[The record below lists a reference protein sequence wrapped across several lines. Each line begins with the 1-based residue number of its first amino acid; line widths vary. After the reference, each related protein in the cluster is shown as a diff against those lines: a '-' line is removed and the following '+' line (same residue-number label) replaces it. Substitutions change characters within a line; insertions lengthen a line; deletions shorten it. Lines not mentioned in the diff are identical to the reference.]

1 MTDKVKVVLF
11 NDLPKEE
18 RIKMIY
24 YMEMS
29 RKKGMEQILH
39 SLKDE
44 IGNNQ
49 KKKILKYMQNIAD
62 TLAKEYE
69 VIRNDRT

>member
-1 MTDKVKVVLF
+1 MTDKFKVIPF

-18 RIKMIY
+18 RIKIIY

-29 RKKGMEQILH
+29 RKRGMEQILH
-39 SLKDE
+39 LLKDE
-44 IGNNQ
+44 IGNKQ
-49 KKKILKYMQNIAD
+49 KKEILNCMQVISD

-69 VIRNDRT
+69 VIKNEC

>member
-1 MTDKVKVVLF
+1 MTDKFKVIPF

-18 RIKMIY
+18 RIKIIY

-29 RKKGMEQILH
+29 RKRGMEQILH
-39 SLKDE
+39 LLKDE
-44 IGNNQ
+44 IGNKQ
-49 KKKILKYMQNIAD
+49 KKKILNYVQNITD

-69 VIRNDRT
+69 VIRNDR

>member
-1 MTDKVKVVLF
+1 MTDKFKVIPF

-18 RIKMIY
+18 RIKIIY

-29 RKKGMEQILH
+29 RKRGMEQILYL
-39 SLKDE
+39 LKDE
-44 IGNNQ
+44 IGDKQ
-49 KKKILKYMQNIAD
+49 KKKILNYVQTITD

-69 VIRNDRT
+69 VIRNDR

>member
-1 MTDKVKVVLF
+1 MTDKFKVIPF

-18 RIKMIY
+18 RIKIIY

-29 RKKGMEQILH
+29 RKRGMEQILH
-39 SLKDE
+39 LLKDE
-44 IGNNQ
+44 IGDKQ
-49 KKKILKYMQNIAD
+49 KKKILNYMQDITD

-69 VIRNDRT
+69 VIRNDR

>member
-1 MTDKVKVVLF
+1 MTDKLKIVPF

-18 RIKMIY
+18 RIKIIY

-29 RKKGMEQILH
+29 RYRGMGQIL
-39 SLKDE
+39 SLLKNE
-44 IGNNQ
+44 IGDKQ
-49 KKKILKYMQNIAD
+49 KKKILNYMQDIAD

-69 VIRNDRT
+69 VIRNDR

>member
-1 MTDKVKVVLF
+1 MTDKFKVTPF

-18 RIKMIY
+18 RIKIIY

-29 RKKGMEQILH
+29 RKRGMEQILH
-39 SLKDE
+39 LLKDE
-44 IGNNQ
+44 IGDKQ
-49 KKKILKYMQNIAD
+49 KKIILNCIQTITD

-69 VIRNDRT
+69 VIRNDR